1 MAIRAPCGAD
11 YGQLGQ
17 YGVYDKKVHW
27 QLLLVDGGSSI
38 FFINSSTLC
47 LRNKWTMRTKSRQN
61 TEL

>member
-1 MAIRAPCGAD
+1 MAIRAPYGAN

-38 FFINSSTLC
+38 FL
-47 LRNKWTMRTKSRQN
+47 
-61 TEL
+61 